1 MPAFEYQSVYRTH
14 TPGTPYASADDVLND
29 EGLDGWE
36 LISVVVVAAVYEN
49 HTYEI
54 FYLKRKAQPEPVQQP
69 A

>member
-1 MPAFEYQSVYRTH
+1 MRALTV
-14 TPGTPYASADDVLND
+14 G
-29 EGLDGWE
+29 
-36 LISVVVVAAVYEN
+36 SVVVVAAVYEN

>member
-1 MPAFEYQSVYRTH
+1 MP
-14 TPGTPYASADDVLND
+14 ADDVLND